1 MLRTTYEKR
10 LIILKGGKNMELL
23 YCIMDV
29 LKEHTNEKK
38 TLTRQ
43 EITDK
48 IQNKYDDKITYKMVR
63 TKLDSMIDHESTLP
77 DEQRTIFYSTKYVN
91 DQERHSDYYYKNAIT
106 DFEYKFLID
115 SILSSKIFNNQKAES
130 LIKRIQA
137 LSGKGLSDIT
147 KYAKNNLIK
156 QRYSLEQDV
165 IKNIELILKAKQ
177 EKSFIQFQWNV
188 YDVKN
193 KKVELRK
200 VEQRTIKPLKLVL
213 NGGKYYCLARH
224 LNSEK
229 IYTYSVEL
237 MTEILLVP
245 SIGDEIDERAFE
257 QKFSRTEYALQHPF
271 MFGGETR
278 QYKIRVARKYISRV
292 VEDFSYEIKII
303 AEADETVDIR
313 ISTSSKGMVYW
324 LLKNYDIAELIDNKD
339 EELERE
345 LAQAIEQ
352 LNKKYGK

>member
-1 MLRTTYEKR
+1 
-10 LIILKGGKNMELL
+10 MELL

-193 KKVELRK
+193 
-200 VEQRTIKPLKLVL
+200 
-213 NGGKYYCLARH
+213 
-224 LNSEK
+224 
-229 IYTYSVEL
+229 
-237 MTEILLVP
+237 
-245 SIGDEIDERAFE
+245 
-257 QKFSRTEYALQHPF
+257 
-271 MFGGETR
+271 
-278 QYKIRVARKYISRV
+278 
-292 VEDFSYEIKII
+292 
-303 AEADETVDIR
+303 
-313 ISTSSKGMVYW
+313 
-324 LLKNYDIAELIDNKD
+324 
-339 EELERE
+339 
-345 LAQAIEQ
+345 
-352 LNKKYGK
+352 

>member
-1 MLRTTYEKR
+1 
-10 LIILKGGKNMELL
+10 MELL
-23 YCIMDV
+23 YCIIDI

-48 IQNKYDDKITYKMVR
+48 LINKYGEEITYKKIR
-63 TKLDSMIDHESTLP
+63 TKLDSMIDYESTLP
-77 DEQRTIFYSTKYVN
+77 DEQRTIFYSTKYIN
-91 DQERHSDYYYKNAIT
+91 NQERHSDYYYKNAIS
-106 DFEYKFLID
+106 DFEFKFLID

-156 QRYSLEQDV
+156 QRYFLEQDV
-165 IKNIELILKAKQ
+165 IKNIEVILKAKQ

-193 KKVELRK
+193 KKVELTN
-200 VEQRTIKPLKLVL
+200 VEQRIVKPLKLVL
-213 NGGKYYCLARH
+213 NAGKYYCLARH

-237 MTEILLVP
+237 MTEISLMLQL
-245 SIGDEIDERAFE
+245 SDEIDEKDFE

-271 MFGGETR
+271 MYGGETK
-278 QYKIRVARKYISRV
+278 QYKIRVDRRYISRV
-292 VEDFSYEIKII
+292 VEDFSYEIKIM
-303 AEADETVDIR
+303 AETEENVDIR

-339 EELERE
+339 RELEKE
-345 LAQAIEQ
+345 LTQAVKI
-352 LNKKYGK
+352 LYGKYNRCLEQRE

>member
-1 MLRTTYEKR
+1 
-10 LIILKGGKNMELL
+10 MELL
-23 YCIMDV
+23 YYIMDI

-43 EITDK
+43 EITNKIRNKYGDK
-48 IQNKYDDKITYKMVR
+48 ISYKMVR

-77 DEQRTIFYSTKYVN
+77 DEQRTIFYTTKYVN
-91 DQERHSDYYYKNAIT
+91 NQERHTDYYYKNVIT

-165 IKNIELILKAKQ
+165 IKNVELILKAKQ
-177 EKSFIQFQWNV
+177 ENSFIQFQWNV

-193 KKVELRK
+193 RKVELRK
-200 VEQRTIKPLKLVL
+200 AEQRTIKPLKLVL
-213 NGGKYYCLARH
+213 NTGKYYCLARH

-237 MTEILLVP
+237 MTEISLV
-245 SIGDEIDERAFE
+245 A
-257 QKFSRTEYALQHPF
+257 
-271 MFGGETR
+271 GG
-278 QYKIRVARKYISRV
+278 
-292 VEDFSYEIKII
+292 
-303 AEADETVDIR
+303 
-313 ISTSSKGMVYW
+313 
-324 LLKNYDIAELIDNKD
+324 
-339 EELERE
+339 
-345 LAQAIEQ
+345 
-352 LNKKYGK
+352 